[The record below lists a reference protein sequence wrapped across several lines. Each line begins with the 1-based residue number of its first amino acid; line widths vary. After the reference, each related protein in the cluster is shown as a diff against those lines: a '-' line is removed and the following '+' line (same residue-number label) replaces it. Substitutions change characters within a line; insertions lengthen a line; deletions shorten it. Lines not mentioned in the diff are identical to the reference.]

1 LTAKHRKRE
10 RKERERDGENTKKE
24 RKNYL
29 LCWQISNLEQFQRC
43 SICDP
48 APAANARKKEK
59 KHVQIA

>member
-29 LCWQISNLEQFQRC
+29 LCWQISNLEQFPRC

-59 KHVQIA
+59 KQVQIA